1 MKIKVNYIET
11 ATCVLGDDNE
21 FVCTHDANIASE
33 IIEGEEWDGT
43 SFRYRASVC
52 QDCDTEL
59 ELDDY
64 DFDGDTDYDF
74 RKDHG
79 TL

>member
-21 FVCTHDANIASE
+21 FICTHDASIASE

-64 DFDGDTDYDF
+64 DFDGDTDYDLM
-74 RKDHG
+74 RDRE
-79 TL
+79 LN